1 MNHGRVHQI
10 SAEMCRRIDEQ
21 RQLLNG
27 VAKLGAMSGEE
38 LDGYSRRNERI
49 GQLAEES
56 NELF

>member
-1 MNHGRVHQI
+1 
-10 SAEMCRRIDEQ
+10 MCRPIDE

-27 VAKLGAMSGEE
+27 VAKLEAMSGEE
-38 LDGYSRRNERI
+38 PDGYSRRNERI